1 MWDDLRDS
9 PLPCDPAISL
19 VDEYSDKTLIQ
30 KGACTSVCTAALFTI
45 VRILKQPKCPSA
57 DDWTEDVVHKHDG
70 ILFSYT
76 KDEIMP
82 FAATW
87 IDLENSTLSEVSQ
100 TEKEKRIIFMWN
112 IKYDTN
118 ERVYKTEVD
127 SQA

>member
-1 MWDDLRDS
+1 MYLGVH
-9 PLPCDPAISL
+9 C
-19 VDEYSDKTLIQ
+19 
-30 KGACTSVCTAALFTI
+30 
-45 VRILKQPKCPSA
+45 SA
-57 DDWTEDVVHKHDG
+57 VYNSENIETTKVSFSRWLDTEDVAHKHDG